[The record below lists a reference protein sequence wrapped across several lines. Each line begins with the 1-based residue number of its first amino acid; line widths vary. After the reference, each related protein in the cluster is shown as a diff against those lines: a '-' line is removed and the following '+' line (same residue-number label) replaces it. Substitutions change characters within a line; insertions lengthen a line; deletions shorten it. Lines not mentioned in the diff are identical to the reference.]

1 MTGHIF
7 EATDTLVDAL
17 GSFETLLF
25 RNNETADELLIS
37 LFTHPK
43 EIESATSSMD
53 TTIFYIK
60 RNECLSLLTNLLRFL
75 DELLPSVM
83 NKVTIM
89 ELYLG
94 RATLIF
100 LHSFEFI

>member
-43 EIESATSSMD
+43 EI
-53 TTIFYIK
+53 Y
-60 RNECLSLLTNLLRFL
+60 RECYVFHGYNYFL
-75 DELLPSVM
+75 YQAE
-83 NKVTIM
+83 
-89 ELYLG
+89 
-94 RATLIF
+94 
-100 LHSFEFI
+100 